1 MLFREVPVA
10 ALLEAYEYVE
20 DAERAVNGYVMRG
33 GLWHKRL
40 RRMVMGTLTDS
51 PTSSAQF
58 GFQREVWFLHRAIFA
73 MKNGSVPCD
82 VLVDHRDRDR
92 SHNRVGNLRASS
104 PSQNQMNRGRSR
116 SGSSVPYIGVCL
128 RGNRFAAFVSEKS
141 KPIYL
146 GSFDTAEEAAR
157 VRDEKVQSLHGA
169 YATLNS
175 FIFPQL
181 QD

>member
-1 MLFREVPVA
+1 MLFREIPVA

-20 DAERAVNGYVMRG
+20 DAEREFNGFVMRG

-40 RRMVMGTLTDS
+40 RRLVMGTLTPS

-58 GFQREVWFLHRAIFA
+58 GFKRQVWFLHRAIFA

-82 VLVDHRDRDR
+82 VHVDHRDRDR
-92 SHNRVGNLRASS
+92 SHNREGNLRALS
-104 PSQNQMNRGRSR
+104 PSQNQMNRGHSR
-116 SGSSVPYIGVCL
+116 RGSLVPYIGVCL
-128 RGNRFAAFVSEKS
+128 HRGRFAAFVSEKS
-141 KPIYL
+141 KPIHL
-146 GSFDTAEEAAR
+146 GTFDTAEEAAR